1 MVIFSCVEMKLGVQ
15 KFYFCIFGGRTSEL
29 QSAIITDMPRT
40 ILHLDLDAFFCSVE
54 ETQNTDLRG
63 RPFAVGGKPNERG
76 VVASCS
82 YAARAVGIRSAM
94 PMSRALQL
102 CRNLIVVPG
111 RHKLYGEYSEKV
123 MSKLRGLT
131 PLVEQISIDE
141 AFLDISDM
149 TRSVPPARIALT
161 LQADI
166 KNELHLPSSIGIAS
180 NKLVAKIATEVGKKS
195 CLSGVTSALQ
205 GTQSKGKSNEPPF
218 GLTIVPFGEEK
229 KFLAPLPVD
238 MLWGVGPKTSTRLT
252 ELGIHTIGD
261 IAGWPENEMTRL
273 FGENGRDLWRH
284 AQGIDNRPIV
294 TEYETKSI
302 SQEITFNVDIR
313 DDKTLDK
320 TIREQSMKVGRQLR
334 KNDLAGKTVKLKI
347 RWPDFTTITRQ
358 VTLPTST
365 DNDEEIIKASLKLLH
380 IVRKPNQAVRL
391 IGVGVSG
398 LGAPVR
404 QLSLWDAGS
413 EKSRKLQEVVDQL
426 QEKYGKDVI
435 HKGDLN

>member
-1 MVIFSCVEMKLGVQ
+1 MSRI
-15 KFYFCIFGGRTSEL
+15 
-29 QSAIITDMPRT
+29 
-40 ILHLDLDAFFCSVE
+40 ILHLDLDAFYCSVE
-54 ETQNTDLRG
+54 ETQNPELRG
-63 RPFAVGGKPNERG
+63 KPFAVGGKPNERG

-82 YAARAVGIRSAM
+82 YAARAVGVRSAM

-102 CRNLIVVPG
+102 CRNLIIVSG
-111 RHKLYGEYSEKV
+111 RHKLYEEHSEKV
-123 MSKLRGLT
+123 MTKLRNLT
-131 PLVEQISIDE
+131 GLVEQISIDE

-149 TRSVPPARIALT
+149 REAPARIALD

-166 KNELHLPSSIGIAS
+166 KNNLHLPSSVGIAA

-195 CLSGVTSALQ
+195 
-205 GTQSKGKSNEPPF
+205 SKKKTEPPF
-218 GLTIVPFGEEK
+218 GLTIVPAGEEA
-229 KFLAPLPVD
+229 KFLAPLPAD
-238 MLWGVGPKTSTRLT
+238 MLWGVGPKTSARLT

-261 IAGWPENEMTRL
+261 IARWPEKELVNL

-302 SQEITFNVDIR
+302 SQETTFNVDVR
-313 DDKTLDK
+313 DEKTLEK
-320 TIREQSMKVGRQLR
+320 TLREQSSEVARQLR

-347 RWPDFTTITRQ
+347 RWSDFTTLTRQ

-365 DNDEEIIKASLKLLH
+365 DNDDEIFRTAIKLMKT
-380 IVRKPNQAVRL
+380 VRKPNQAVRL

-398 LGAPVR
+398 IGAPVR

-413 EKSRKLQEVVDQL
+413 EKSRKLQDVIDQL

-435 HKGDLN
+435 HKGE